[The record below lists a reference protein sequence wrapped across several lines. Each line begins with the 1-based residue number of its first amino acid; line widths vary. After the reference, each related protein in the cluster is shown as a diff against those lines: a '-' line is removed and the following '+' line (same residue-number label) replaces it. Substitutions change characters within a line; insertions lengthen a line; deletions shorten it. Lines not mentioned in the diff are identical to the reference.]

1 MFLWDAAIK
10 VKLYQLV
17 AELAFQFLWLQLAG
31 GRAGSLELLTHL
43 AFPLLLLQ
51 C

>member
-10 VKLYQLV
+10 VKLYQPV
-17 AELAFQFLWLQLAG
+17 AELAFQFPGLELAG
-31 GRAGSLELLTHL
+31 GRAGGLEFL
-43 AFPLLLLQ
+43 ARLALPLLLLQ